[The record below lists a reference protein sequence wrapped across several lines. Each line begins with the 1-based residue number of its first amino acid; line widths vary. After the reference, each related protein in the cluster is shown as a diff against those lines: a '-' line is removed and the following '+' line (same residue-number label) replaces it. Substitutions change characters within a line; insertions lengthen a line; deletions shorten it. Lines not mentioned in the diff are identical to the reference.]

1 MKDFMSNINDD
12 DLINARDNRNSS
24 INRPDI
30 EPDMADDDWDSISG
44 FGSNDDD
51 SGWSS
56 GFGSSGSSFGG
67 GMNDSFGGGGFGG
80 SSFGGGMNG
89 GFGGGSF
96 GGGMNN
102 GFGGGMNGGF
112 SNQYG
117 NPQNMNRQNQ
127 GMNPEDRFFEA
138 LVKGG
143 KGSIN
148 FLKEMF
154 NSFKTFDSLR
164 AMNFGRNLTISSFAI
179 LLLSGLLALFKIGGM
194 SQFAI
199 SSCLGLGVGI
209 PTFLIKMDR
218 LKKDEELGLL
228 TREPAVEENFENMNG
243 MEEDFPESEDEE
255 PIEEKWEDEDIDLEP
270 DEPMFTSSPTIED
283 KLEEVDE
290 EPPVNP
296 LDVLDRLNASSY
308 GLSRQ
313 YLFEAIVA
321 CMEHKTKNYDA
332 EVQIEED
339 SKEFL
344 GWCSYVEKAAQFVI
358 PKGSD
363 ASDVAVLSVTD
374 KLFYTL
380 IEVARPTWLTETK
393 CDTLVSNIVKDCS
406 YDHNKHKRD
415 ESVYGLCDITTDRV
429 YIKIMKGETA
439 LITLK
444 DAFMNVKDVLLN
456 TKNKMPIVLGV
467 NEEGEVVWSDFY
479 KDVNALL
486 VTGQPRSGKSWAVLA
501 IIAQIMMFC
510 SPKEVNFLF
519 MDPKAEISDFYNL
532 TVPHIRKFV
541 STDDGIVKT
550 MNWVVNQEGPRRK
563 ALMAKYKCKN
573 IMDLRSN
580 HPEVELPFLY
590 ILIDEVITLADRMSK
605 ETKQEF
611 QGYLRTIVTQFPA
624 TGIRLIMIPHEI
636 KDDIINK
643 TTTNAIPVR
652 INVRGNADAIEAVT
666 GAKHKDF
673 DYKLVHPGDM
683 ACKLNNTE
691 VLFAHSAVISE
702 GNDGVDRFYNFLT
715 NLWLKL
721 EPETFKGSKLEKDI
735 KTGLRD
741 IEEFQ
746 GISNLDLSYLQD
758 EMKTNSSV
766 SNVKEKKFSDNVVV
780 DNDEDF
786 DTEEVELEEEIKPT
800 RTTKRKIVKSTEGE
814 EVVKQ
819 YMGNTDR
826 NRAKLNQEEQD
837 DLLAG
842 IHNDVVKKNPSLKN
856 DDMF

>member
-30 EPDMADDDWDSISG
+30 DPAMEDDDWDSVSG

-56 GFGSSGSSFGG
+56 GFGS
-67 GMNDSFGGGGFGG
+67 GG

-96 GGGMNN
+96 GGGG
-102 GFGGGMNGGF
+102 GFGGSGGFGGGNSFGGGMNGGFGGMNGGF

-117 NPQNMNRQNQ
+117 NPQMNQQNQ
-127 GMNPEDRFFEA
+127 SMNPEDKFFEA

-154 NSFKTFDSLR
+154 ASFKTFDSLR
-164 AMNFGRNLTISSFAI
+164 AMNFGRNLTLSSFAI

-199 SSCLGLGVGI
+199 ASCLGLGVGI
-209 PTFLIKMDR
+209 PTFLIKMER

-228 TREPAVEENFENMNG
+228 TKNEPQYDDFENQG
-243 MEEDFPESEDEE
+243 GFEEDFSEPEPE
-255 PIEEKWEDEDIDLEP
+255 PEEKWEEEEDDFNLDYEEP
-270 DEPMFTSSPTIED
+270 VFQSSPTIED
-283 KLEEVDE
+283 KLSEAEDE
-290 EPPVNP
+290 EPVNP
-296 LDVLDRLNASSY
+296 LEVLDRLNASSY

-332 EVQIEED
+332 EVIIEED

-358 PKGSD
+358 PKSSD
-363 ASDVAVLSVTD
+363 TSDVQVLSVTD

-380 IEVARPTWLTETK
+380 IEITRPTWLTETK

-406 YDHNKHKRD
+406 YDHSKHKRD
-415 ESVYGLCDITTDRV
+415 ESVYGMCDVTTDRV

-444 DAFMNVKDVLLN
+444 DAFMNVKDTILN

-532 TVPHIRKFV
+532 TVPHIRRFV

-550 MNWVVNQEGPRRK
+550 MNWVVNTEGPRRK

-573 IMDLRSN
+573 IMDLRSS

-652 INVRGNADAIEAVT
+652 INVRGNPEAIESVT

-702 GNDGVDRFYNFLT
+702 DNEGVDKFYNFLT

-735 KTGLRD
+735 KTGLRS

-746 GISNLDLSYLQD
+746 GISTLDLSYLEEELNNGSSHSVVQETSAVIEEDVD
-758 EMKTNSSV
+758 EI
-766 SNVKEKKFSDNVVV
+766 E
-780 DNDEDF
+780 EP
-786 DTEEVELEEEIKPT
+786 EEVEEVKEVRPT
-800 RTTKRKIVKSTEGE
+800 RASRKPIVKSSEGE
-814 EVVKQ
+814 EVSKKFVGSTENNKS
-819 YMGNTDR
+819 
-826 NRAKLNQEEQD
+826 KLNKEEQD

-842 IHNDVVKKNPSLKN
+842 IHNEVAKRNPKLKN